1 MKNFLDVHQGCRHRR
16 PISRAIG
23 AIFSMVFFAGVTVG
37 CATGF
42 ARYQRSYDVTVQFEK
57 GIVLP
62 DHRYYAGGPK
72 SKPNAVVAI
81 REDYRLESEH
91 WTEVRV
97 TPDALK
103 ALVERVG
110 QVDGAEY
117 KERQFMHN
125 GARLYAPDGRQIGVW
140 YSVYDYSQVKFID
153 DRTIYLSYPPS
164 QLPPN
169 VRIPRF
175 EGDSPWPH

>member
-1 MKNFLDVHQGCRHRR
+1 MKKILNVHHGFYQT
-16 PISRAIG
+16 PIAKAIG
-23 AIFSMVFFAGVTVG
+23 ALLSMVVVAGLAVG
-37 CATGF
+37 CATGVTH
-42 ARYQRSYDVTVQFEK
+42 YQRSYDVTVQFEK
-57 GIVLP
+57 GIALP
-62 DHRYYAGGPK
+62 DHRYYAGGPT

-81 REDYRLESEH
+81 QQDYRLESEH
-91 WTEVRV
+91 WTEVKA
-97 TPDALK
+97 TPETLK

-117 KERQFMHN
+117 KERQSMHN

-164 QLPPN
+164 HLPPN
-169 VRIPRF
+169 LRIPRF
-175 EGDSPWPH
+175 EGVSPWPH

>member
-1 MKNFLDVHQGCRHRR
+1 
-16 PISRAIG
+16 
-23 AIFSMVFFAGVTVG
+23 MVVAGLMVG
-37 CATGF
+37 CTTGF
-42 ARYQRSYDVTVQFEK
+42 THYQRSYDVTVQFEK

-72 SKPNAVVAI
+72 LKPNAIVAI
-81 REDYRLESEH
+81 QNDYQLESEH
-91 WTEVRV
+91 WTEVSV
-97 TPDALK
+97 TPESLV
-103 ALVERVG
+103 ALVDRIG

-117 KERQFMHN
+117 KEQQFMHN

-140 YSVYDYSQVKFID
+140 YSVYDYSQVKFGED
-153 DRTIYLSYPPS
+153 GRIYLSYPPS

-175 EGDSPWPH
+175 DRDTPWPH